1 MKNYE
6 LLNLRDRL
14 QSISQLPNEF
24 SVSVGYKILKN
35 INKVNS
41 ALAEYQE
48 MQNRIVKKY
57 AKEGETS
64 IQVKEDDP
72 RYNDI
77 KNDME
82 ELLQQE
88 CDDIEFQKISI
99 HDIENEKLTL
109 KDLANFSCMLDDES
123 EDK

>member
-14 QSISQLPNEF
+14 QSISQLQNEF

-41 ALAEYQE
+41 ALIEYQE

-88 CDDIEFQKISI
+88 CDDIELQKISI

>member
-88 CDDIEFQKISI
+88 CDDIELQKISI

>member
-57 AKEGETS
+57 AKDGETS

-72 RYNDI
+72 RYEDI

-82 ELLQQE
+82 ELLQQD
-88 CDDIEFQKISI
+88 CDDIELQKISI

>member
-41 ALAEYQE
+41 ALTEYQE

-88 CDDIEFQKISI
+88 CDDIELQKISI

-123 EDK
+123 EAK

>member
-41 ALAEYQE
+41 ALTEYQE

-82 ELLQQE
+82 ELLQQD
-88 CDDIEFQKISI
+88 CDDIELQKISI